1 MPEAPIGSV
10 DLSVVVPCFNEEGN
24 LDVLVDRMRRVF
36 ATHAIAA
43 ELILVNDG
51 SRDATGPA
59 IDALAARLPGQI
71 VAVHHRQ
78 AVPRAPR
85 SRDALIGA

>member
-1 MPEAPIGSV
+1 MPQTTLYDRTGASVGSV

-43 ELILVNDG
+43 ELIVAREALP
-51 SRDATGPA
+51 RTPA
-59 IDALAARLPGQI
+59 LSLAS
-71 VAVHHRQ
+71 H
-78 AVPRAPR
+78 
-85 SRDALIGA
+85 